1 MAAGLPCVGSAGGAN
16 LDVVLPG
23 QTGYLATD
31 DRDWERALHTLLT
44 DLHTARAMGL
54 AGRQRVR
61 ERFDTRVVSERAA
74 DLVEE
79 LAAGHRA

>member
-1 MAAGLPCVGSAGGAN
+1 MAAELPCVGSAVGAN

-23 QTGYLATD
+23 QTGYLATT
-31 DRDWERALHTLLT
+31 DRDWERALQALLR
-44 DLHTARAMGL
+44 DPEAAGAMGR

-61 ERFDTRVVSERAA
+61 EHFDTRVVSERAA

-79 LAAGHRA
+79 IVAGS